1 MAEVTTYNDYV
12 DLANQEYN
20 LTLEGATDGN
30 LFTKISD
37 SGQRNQLARYY
48 YNKTGFEISA
58 SNKIIIAPKY
68 GYMIQRLSYI
78 NNDLIGGVKSGIQA
92 LNIDTSIEGK
102 IVLRNKGAVGQI
114 KLASVF
120 HSLAYALGIKIDTS
134 KVDIYPVLNEALH
147 DFEFLYFAP
156 LNIARTITSENIDF
170 INVVFITYNNRTY
183 FDKVLLQSLA
193 NSMFNA
199 GWFEQSWSHQVDVSN
214 IPLNTNINFTDYI
227 FDSFN
232 VSYIASEIVK
242 YVNNP
247 NYFKLDSDHEKYRN
261 LYASN
266 IVNFINSTLSPMA
279 TYGIGHNYPYEISV
293 ACYNTNVLT
302 IKITLASGEG
312 HLRFT
317 AKNNENTLIGYSSS
331 GSAGHMYITS
341 VLDSGSTY
349 GENTLYYNINKHS
362 FESTASPYYRNKTEE
377 LFIGGNDML
386 VTGSKPLYTLIIS
399 NVGNHYQ
406 HVGVEG
412 ITIIDGAKLPSG
424 TDSLESDY
432 PFWAQKLEQWTVTGI
447 ERLIEQEGEA
457 LRNLFLINDFLP
469 LNIITSG
476 DTYPEKKPGVPY
488 TPIEVTTYEVLL
500 PEIIPPQRPNK
511 VIKTLT
517 LIPDEDDTVEDPED
531 PKTYEPIIDPKHPEK
546 YPPTNKYYYDID
558 VEINYP
564 KDFIDPIGGTKDNPT
579 NPIEPPSKN
588 HGNISIPPKNPTDSV
603 TSSKLFTVYNPTADQ
618 IDALGGYLW
627 GENIAGTLASIFTNP
642 LNAII
647 SLHCIY
653 CEPDVIGTK
662 EIRLG
667 YLASGVSAKY
677 VVSQYKEVD
686 CGTIRIPE
694 YYGDCRDYS
703 PYTTINLFLPFIGF
717 RPIKVDDVMGSE
729 LSIKYFVD
737 VYTGTCLACVSVNKG
752 GVIQLTYNFDGNC
765 SVMLPLTSG
774 SWANMTVGLATALTS
789 MIVNPVAGALQIPN
803 AVHNGISM
811 SSQGQLGCN
820 AGAMGR
826 KKPYVVVTNTQA
838 YDAVGYNEL
847 YGYPANIL
855 TKLSQLEGYT
865 KVKEVHVENVN
876 NATVDEKNEIERLL
890 KSGVIIS

>member
-37 SGQRNQLARYY
+37 SGQRSQLARYY

-58 SNKIIIAPKY
+58 SNKIVIAPKF

-92 LNIDTSIEGK
+92 LNIDTSSEGK

-120 HSLAYALGIKIDTS
+120 HSLAYALGIKIDTN

-193 NSMFNA
+193 NAMFNA
-199 GWFEQSWSHQVDVSN
+199 GWFTV
-214 IPLNTNINFTDYI
+214 
-227 FDSFN
+227 
-232 VSYIASEIVK
+232 
-242 YVNNP
+242 
-247 NYFKLDSDHEKYRN
+247 
-261 LYASN
+261 
-266 IVNFINSTLSPMA
+266 
-279 TYGIGHNYPYEISV
+279 
-293 ACYNTNVLT
+293 
-302 IKITLASGEG
+302 
-312 HLRFT
+312 
-317 AKNNENTLIGYSSS
+317 
-331 GSAGHMYITS
+331 
-341 VLDSGSTY
+341 
-349 GENTLYYNINKHS
+349 
-362 FESTASPYYRNKTEE
+362 TEE
-377 LFIGGNDML
+377 
-386 VTGSKPLYTLIIS
+386 IIS
-399 NVGNHYQ
+399 NVSGL
-406 HVGVEG
+406 VGGRTYSYNSSQYAPITVNDIKKIVSLYMNNYITGTDEMKADYRSRIDTISNYLYNGLSADAKSGGHPFSIKVSHREGTLDVYLYVFRDTNFEVQTGTPPADGIKEVKNNLKYRECWVTNWYSWYSNSGVNSTGGKYVTDLSYMYTYVGFGVSSGDFKNMWYSNLYTSSRTITTEG

-432 PFWAQKLEQWTVTGI
+432 PLWAQKLEQWTVTAI
-447 ERLIEQEGEA
+447 ERLIEEEGEA

-476 DTYPEKKPGVPY
+476 DTYPEKEPGVPY
-488 TPIEVTTYEVLL
+488 TPIEVETYEVLL
-500 PEIIPPQRPNK
+500 PEIIPPQQPNK

-564 KDFIDPIGGTKDNPT
+564 KDFIDPIGENPT
-579 NPIEPPSKN
+579 NPTEPPNKN
-588 HGNISIPPKNPTDSV
+588 HGNISIPPKNPTDSI

-627 GENIAGTLASIFTNP
+627 GESIAGTLASIFTNP

>member
-1 MAEVTTYNDYV
+1 MAEVTTYKDYV

-20 LTLEGATDGN
+20 LTLTGATEDN
-30 LFTKISD
+30 LFSKIAE
-37 SGQRNQLARYY
+37 SGERNELARYY

-58 SNKIIIAPKY
+58 SNRIVIAPKN

-78 NNDLIGGVKSGIQA
+78 SNDLIGGVKSGIQV
-92 LNIDTSIEGK
+92 LDIDTSSAGE
-102 IVLRNKGAVGQI
+102 IVLRNKGSIGQVE
-114 KLASVF
+114 LLYVL
-120 HSLAYALGIKIDTS
+120 HSLAYALGIRVDMN
-134 KVDIYPVLNEALH
+134 KVDIYSVLNDALH

-156 LNIARTITSENIDF
+156 LNIARTITPDNIYYID
-170 INVVFITYNNRTY
+170 VVFIVYNNRTY
-183 FDKVLLQSLA
+183 FDKELLQSLA
-193 NSMFNA
+193 NSMYKY
-199 GWFEQSWSHQVDVSN
+199 GWFTQTYVTINDLSQIEFNKAYYYKDNIYANIDIDYLKHLIHEFLFGSSN
-214 IPLNTNINFTDYI
+214 IGSMLQPYLPQLYNAIVEKLIVAIEGLDASIKNGNHPYCFTID
-227 FDSFN
+227 
-232 VSYIASEIVK
+232 
-242 YVNNP
+242 
-247 NYFKLDSDHEKYRN
+247 EKYSISETSYMPTISMDFGVPQDDNSSYYAFPANQEYNDLYKGNIYLNKGGVYNHFEFVGN
-261 LYASN
+261 LLVNEDGSLRAVNASN
-266 IVNFINSTLSPMA
+266 INYLSDQTL
-279 TYGIGHNYPYEISV
+279 
-293 ACYNTNVLT
+293 CY
-302 IKITLASGEG
+302 
-312 HLRFT
+312 
-317 AKNNENTLIGYSSS
+317 
-331 GSAGHMYITS
+331 AGHK
-341 VLDSGSTY
+341 
-349 GENTLYYNINKHS
+349 TLYKYLADYPFLKTVYSNI
-362 FESTASPYYRNKTEE
+362 
-377 LFIGGNDML
+377 
-386 VTGSKPLYTLIIS
+386 GSHIEKR
-399 NVGNHYQ
+399 
-406 HVGVEG
+406 GVEG
-412 ITIIDGAKLPSG
+412 ITIVDPEALPTG
-424 TDSLESDY
+424 LDSFDSDY
-432 PFWAQKLEQWTVTGI
+432 PYWVKFLYKGTVTSLQHL
-447 ERLIEQEGEA
+447 EEKVRNV
-457 LRNLFLINDFLP
+457 LRIIDFLP
-469 LNIITSG
+469 LNIITNG
-476 DTYPEKKPGVPY
+476 LLYPDKDY
-488 TPIEVTTYEVLL
+488 TPIEVTTREVLL

-511 VIKTLT
+511 VINTLT
-517 LIPDEDDTVEDPED
+517 LIPDEDDTVEDPDD

-564 KDFIDPIGGTKDNPT
+564 KDFIDPIGENPT
-579 NPIEPPSKN
+579 NPTEPPSKN
-588 HGNISIPPKNPTDSV
+588 HGNISIPPKNPTDSI

-627 GENIAGTLASIFTNP
+627 GESIAGTLASIFTNP

-703 PYTTINLFLPFIGF
+703 PYTTISLFLPFIGF

>member
-1 MAEVTTYNDYV
+1 MAEIKTYNDYV

-20 LTLEGATDGN
+20 LTLEGATKDN
-30 LFTKISD
+30 LFTKISER
-37 SGQRNQLARYY
+37 GQRSKLARYF
-48 YNKTGFEISA
+48 YNKTGFEISDL
-58 SNKIIIAPKY
+58 NHIVIAPKY

-78 NNDLIGGVKSGIQA
+78 NNDLIGGVKSGIQS
-92 LNIDTSIEGK
+92 LNIDTSSEGK
-102 IVLRNKGAVGQI
+102 IVLRNKGAVGQV
-114 KLASVF
+114 KLAYVF

-134 KVDIYPVLNEALH
+134 KVDIFPVLNEALH

-193 NSMFNA
+193 NAMFNA
-199 GWFEQSWSHQVDVSN
+199 GWFNRNINIISDLSN
-214 IPLNTNINFTDYI
+214 IQLNTWYNYGTLTSHYSFDLLKTCISKAYSEVPTSLTDYCDMRTDVVRATI
-227 FDSFN
+227 QSIIRENVPNDFFDLNIPFFISVDPYTTSTQASVN
-232 VSYIASEIVK
+232 VA
-242 YVNNP
+242 
-247 NYFKLDSDHEKYRN
+247 FC
-261 LYASN
+261 YASDERVIFTRQQN
-266 IVNFINSTLSPMA
+266 DSLLDGYANTIDISSIYPNKVTQVNVTCHKKVDSE
-279 TYGIGHNYPYEISV
+279 G
-293 ACYNTNVLT
+293 
-302 IKITLASGEG
+302 KITYDIYKSTTSL
-312 HLRFT
+312 
-317 AKNNENTLIGYSSS
+317 NNRTVWAGAGVYANAVYIYSNIG
-331 GSAGHMYITS
+331 S
-341 VLDSGSTY
+341 VY
-349 GENTLYYNINKHS
+349 
-362 FESTASPYYRNKTEE
+362 EE
-377 LFIGGNDML
+377 
-386 VTGSKPLYTLIIS
+386 
-399 NVGNHYQ
+399 
-406 HVGVEG
+406 VGVEG
-412 ITIIDGAKLPSG
+412 ITIIDNAILPSG

-432 PFWAQKLEQWTVTGI
+432 PLWAQKLEQWTVTAI

-476 DTYPEKKPGVPY
+476 GTYPEKKPGVPY
-488 TPIEVTTYEVLL
+488 EPIEVETYEVLL
-500 PEIIPPQRPNK
+500 PDIIPPLPTN
-511 VIKTLT
+511 VVETLT
-517 LIPDEDDTVEDPED
+517 LIPDEDDVVEDPKD
-531 PKTYEPIIDPKHPEK
+531 PKTYEPIIDPKHPEN
-546 YPPTNKYYYDID
+546 YPPENYYYD

-564 KDFIDPIGGTKDNPT
+564 KDYNDPIGDNPT
-579 NPIEPPSKN
+579 NPTEPPSKN
-588 HGNISIPPKNPTDSV
+588 HGSISIPPKNPTDSV
-603 TSSKLFTVYNPTADQ
+603 TSSRLFTVYNPTADQ
-618 IDALGGYLW
+618 IDELGGYLW
-627 GENIAGTLASIFTNP
+627 GESIAGTLASIFTNP

-653 CEPDVIGTK
+653 CEPDVIGTR

-703 PYTTINLFLPFIGF
+703 PYTTINLYLPFIGF

-729 LSIKYFVD
+729 LSIKYYVD
-737 VYTGTCLACVSVNKG
+737 VYTGACLACVSVNKG

-765 SVMLPLTSG
+765 SVMLPLTAG

-811 SSQGQLGCN
+811 SSQGQMGSN
-820 AGAMGR
+820 VGAMGR

-838 YDAVGYNEL
+838 YDAIGYNEL

>member
-1 MAEVTTYNDYV
+1 MAEITTYNDYV
-12 DLANQEYN
+12 DMANQEYN
-20 LTLEGATDGN
+20 NVLTGATEDN
-30 LFTKISD
+30 LFTKIAE

-48 YNKTGFEISA
+48 YNKTGLNISDT
-58 SNKIIIAPKY
+58 NRIVIAPKN

-78 NNDLIGGVKSGIQA
+78 DNDLIGGVKSGIQA
-92 LNIDTSIEGK
+92 LDIDTSSTGEIA
-102 IVLRNKGAVGQI
+102 LRNKGAVGQV
-114 KLASVF
+114 KLVYVV

-134 KVDIYPVLNEALH
+134 KVDIFPVLNEALH

-156 LNIARTITSENIDF
+156 LNIARSVTSENIDF
-170 INVVFITYNNRTY
+170 IDVLFIAYNFRTY

-193 NSMFNA
+193 NAMFNA
-199 GWFEQSWSHQVDVSN
+199 GWFNRSINIISDLSKIQLNTWYNYGTLATKYSFDLLKTCISKAYSEVPTSLTDYCDMRTDVVRATIQSIIRANIPDDILDLNIPFYIMVEPYTTATQAGVTVGFCYTTNEQVKFTRQHSDSILQGYGNPTDISSIYPNKWTQVGVVCNKKIDNEGKVTYDTYRSTTTQNNDVVFAGVGVYVDSAYLYSN
-214 IPLNTNINFTDYI
+214 I
-227 FDSFN
+227 
-232 VSYIASEIVK
+232 
-242 YVNNP
+242 
-247 NYFKLDSDHEKYRN
+247 
-261 LYASN
+261 
-266 IVNFINSTLSPMA
+266 
-279 TYGIGHNYPYEISV
+279 G
-293 ACYNTNVLT
+293 
-302 IKITLASGEG
+302 
-312 HLRFT
+312 
-317 AKNNENTLIGYSSS
+317 
-331 GSAGHMYITS
+331 S
-341 VLDSGSTY
+341 VL
-349 GENTLYYNINKHS
+349 E
-362 FESTASPYYRNKTEE
+362 ES
-377 LFIGGNDML
+377 
-386 VTGSKPLYTLIIS
+386 
-399 NVGNHYQ
+399 
-406 HVGVEG
+406 GVEG
-412 ITIIDGAKLPSG
+412 ITIIDNAILPSG
-424 TDSLESDY
+424 TDSLDKDY
-432 PFWAQKLEQWTVTGI
+432 PDWVALLENWKSTGI
-447 ERLIEQEGEA
+447 DWVSEKLKNVFNI
-457 LRNLFLINDFLP
+457 ISFLP
-469 LNIITSG
+469 LNLITNG
-476 DTYPEKKPGVPY
+476 ITYPEKEPGVPY
-488 TPIEVTTYEVLL
+488 EPFEVETYEVLL
-500 PEIIPPQRPNK
+500 PDIIPPLPTN
-511 VIKTLT
+511 VVETLT
-517 LIPDEDDTVEDPED
+517 LIPDEDDVVVDPNDPE
-531 PKTYEPIIDPKHPEK
+531 TYKPIIDPKHPEK
-546 YPPTNKYYYDID
+546 YPPENPYYNTDID
-558 VEINYP
+558 YP
-564 KDFIDPIGGTKDNPT
+564 KDYNDPIGDNPN
-579 NPIEPPSKN
+579 NPTEPPSKN
-588 HGNISIPPKNPTDSV
+588 HGNISIPPKNPTDSI

-627 GENIAGTLASIFTNP
+627 GESIAGTLASIFTNP

-703 PYTTINLFLPFIGF
+703 PYTTISLFLPFIGF

-789 MIVNPVAGALQIPN
+789 MIVNPVAGALQLPN

>member
-1 MAEVTTYNDYV
+1 MGEVTTYNDYV
-12 DLANQEYN
+12 DLSNQEYN
-20 LTLEGATDGN
+20 NVLTGATEDN
-30 LFTKISD
+30 LFSKIAE

-48 YNKTGFEISA
+48 YNKTGLNISD
-58 SNKIIIAPKY
+58 SNRIVIAPKN

-78 NNDLIGGVKSGIQA
+78 ENDLIGGAKSGIQA
-92 LNIDTSIEGK
+92 LDIDTSSQGE
-102 IVLRNKGAVGQI
+102 IVLRNKGAVGQV
-114 KLASVF
+114 KLVYVV
-120 HSLAYALGIKIDTS
+120 HSLAYALGIKIDVS
-134 KVDIYPVLNEALH
+134 KVDIFPVLNEALH

-156 LNIARTITSENIDF
+156 LNIARSVTSENIDF
-170 INVVFITYNNRTY
+170 IDVLFIAYNFRTY

-193 NSMFNA
+193 NAMFNA
-199 GWFEQSWSHQVDVSN
+199 GWF
-214 IPLNTNINFTDYI
+214 
-227 FDSFN
+227 N
-232 VSYIASEIVK
+232 V
-242 YVNNP
+242 
-247 NYFKLDSDHEKYRN
+247 
-261 LYASN
+261 
-266 IVNFINSTLSPMA
+266 
-279 TYGIGHNYPYEISV
+279 
-293 ACYNTNVLT
+293 
-302 IKITLASGEG
+302 
-312 HLRFT
+312 
-317 AKNNENTLIGYSSS
+317 
-331 GSAGHMYITS
+331 
-341 VLDSGSTY
+341 
-349 GENTLYYNINKHS
+349 
-362 FESTASPYYRNKTEE
+362 TEE
-377 LFIGGNDML
+377 
-386 VTGSKPLYTLIIS
+386 IIS
-399 NVGNHYQ
+399 NVSGLVGGRTYSYDPSQYAPITVSDIRDKVSLYMNTYIIGTDEMKADYRSRIDTISNYLYKGLSNSAKSGGHPFSINVVQGESFLDVYLYVFRDTKFEVQTGTPPADGIKEVKNNVKAGECWVTEWYSWYNNSGVTGTNGNYVTDLSYMYAYIGFAVYPYNNQ
-406 HVGVEG
+406 RMVYSNFYTSTRTVTTEG
-412 ITIIDGAKLPSG
+412 ITIIDNAVLPTG
-424 TDSLESDY
+424 IDSLDTDY
-432 PFWAQKLEQWTVTGI
+432 PDWVALLENWTSTGI
-447 ERLIEQEGEA
+447 DWVSEKLKNVFKI
-457 LRNLFLINDFLP
+457 ISFLP
-469 LNIITSG
+469 LNLITNG
-476 DTYPEKKPGVPY
+476 VTYPEQNY
-488 TPIEVTTYEVLL
+488 TPLEVETNEVLL

-564 KDFIDPIGGTKDNPT
+564 KDFIDPVGGTNGDPT
-579 NPIEPPSKN
+579 EPPSKN
-588 HGNISIPPKNPTDSV
+588 HGNISIPPKNPTDSI

-627 GENIAGTLASIFTNP
+627 GESIAGTLASIFTNP

-703 PYTTINLFLPFIGF
+703 PYTSINLFLPFIGF

-865 KVKEVHVENVN
+865 RVKEVHVENVN

>member
-20 LTLEGATDGN
+20 LTLEGATKDN
-30 LFTKISD
+30 LFTKISER
-37 SGQRNQLARYY
+37 GQRSKLARYY
-48 YNKTGFEISA
+48 YNKTGFEI
-58 SNKIIIAPKY
+58 NDLNHIVIAPKY

-78 NNDLIGGVKSGIQA
+78 DNDLIGGVKAGIQS
-92 LNIDTSIEGK
+92 LNIDTSSEGK

-114 KLASVF
+114 KLAYVF

-170 INVVFITYNNRTY
+170 INVVFIIYNNRTY

-193 NSMFNA
+193 NAMFNA
-199 GWFEQSWSHQVDVSN
+199 GWF
-214 IPLNTNINFTDYI
+214 
-227 FDSFN
+227 N
-232 VSYIASEIVK
+232 V
-242 YVNNP
+242 
-247 NYFKLDSDHEKYRN
+247 
-261 LYASN
+261 
-266 IVNFINSTLSPMA
+266 
-279 TYGIGHNYPYEISV
+279 
-293 ACYNTNVLT
+293 
-302 IKITLASGEG
+302 
-312 HLRFT
+312 
-317 AKNNENTLIGYSSS
+317 
-331 GSAGHMYITS
+331 
-341 VLDSGSTY
+341 
-349 GENTLYYNINKHS
+349 
-362 FESTASPYYRNKTEE
+362 TEE
-377 LFIGGNDML
+377 
-386 VTGSKPLYTLIIS
+386 IIS
-399 NVGNHYQ
+399 NVSGL
-406 HVGVEG
+406 VGGRTYSYDSSQYAPITVNDIKKIVSLYMNNYLTGTDEMKADYRSRIDTISNYLYNGLSVTAKSGGHPFSIKVSHRQGSLDVYLYVFRDTNFEVQSGTPPTVGIKEVKNTLKNGECWVTNWYSWYSNSGVNSTGGRYVTDLGYMYTYVGFGVSSDDIKNMWYSNLYTSSRTITTEG

-432 PFWAQKLEQWTVTGI
+432 PLWAQKLEQWTVTAI
-447 ERLIEQEGEA
+447 ERLIEEEGEA

-469 LNIITSG
+469 LNIITG
-476 DTYPEKKPGVPY
+476 GVTYPEKEPGVPY
-488 TPIEVTTYEVLL
+488 NPIEVETNEVLL

-564 KDFIDPIGGTKDNPT
+564 KDFIDPIGGTNGNPT
-579 NPIEPPSKN
+579 NPIEPPNKN
-588 HGNISIPPKNPTDSV
+588 HGDISIPPKNPTDSV

-627 GENIAGTLASIFTNP
+627 GESIAGTLASIFTNP

-653 CEPDVIGTK
+653 CEPDVIGTR

-865 KVKEVHVENVN
+865 RVKEVHVENVN
-876 NATVDEKNEIERLL
+876 NATVDEKNEIERL
-890 KSGVIIS
+890 

>member
-1 MAEVTTYNDYV
+1 MANVTTYNDYV

-20 LTLEGATDGN
+20 LTLDGATDGN
-30 LFTKISD
+30 LFNKISD

-58 SNKIIIAPKY
+58 SNKIVIAPKY

-92 LNIDTSIEGK
+92 LNIDTSSAGK

-156 LNIARTITSENIDF
+156 LNIARTITSANIDF

-193 NSMFNA
+193 NAMFNA
-199 GWFEQSWSHQVDVSN
+199 GWFTKNIVSDISDYIAGKDYSYNDNTSLLSYETVREQVENLVSDFNISNTIPTPIKNSISNSITEITNYLYNDLATELKNSNFPFFITSSYYSSTGEFNVKITVAYNSDINKRKIHIVSN
-214 IPLNTNINFTDYI
+214 PAHLPTIASITTQNSYGINNYSNYSVYYNYNGEITRDGSSKGNNGGQYGGYLGYYY
-227 FDSFN
+227 DNS
-232 VSYIASEIVK
+232 SYIC
-242 YVNNP
+242 
-247 NYFKLDSDHEKYRN
+247 
-261 LYASN
+261 SN
-266 IVNFINSTLSPMA
+266 I
-279 TYGIGHNYPYEISV
+279 GI
-293 ACYNTNVLT
+293 LT
-302 IKITLASGEG
+302 QT
-312 HLRFT
+312 
-317 AKNNENTLIGYSSS
+317 
-331 GSAGHMYITS
+331 
-341 VLDSGSTY
+341 
-349 GENTLYYNINKHS
+349 
-362 FESTASPYYRNKTEE
+362 
-377 LFIGGNDML
+377 
-386 VTGSKPLYTLIIS
+386 
-399 NVGNHYQ
+399 
-406 HVGVEG
+406 VEG

-432 PFWAQKLEQWTVTGI
+432 PLWAQKLEKWTVTAI

-476 DTYPEKKPGVPY
+476 NTYPEKEPGVPY
-488 TPIEVTTYEVLL
+488 TPIEVTTWEVLL
-500 PEIIPPQRPNK
+500 PDIIPPLPTN
-511 VIKTLT
+511 VVETLT
-517 LIPDEDDTVEDPED
+517 LIPDEDDVVEDPKD
-531 PKTYEPIIDPKHPEK
+531 PKTYEPIIDPKHPEN
-546 YPPTNKYYYDID
+546 YPPNNYYYD

-564 KDFIDPIGGTKDNPT
+564 KDYNDPIGDNPS
-579 NPIEPPSKN
+579 NPTEPPSKN

-627 GENIAGTLASIFTNP
+627 GESIAGTLASIFTNP

-653 CEPDVIGTK
+653 CEPDVIGEK

-677 VVSQYKEVD
+677 VVSQYKEID

-717 RPIKVDDVMGSE
+717 RPIRVDDVMGSE

-826 KKPYVVVTNTQA
+826 KKPYVVITNTQA
-838 YDAVGYNEL
+838 YDAIGYNEL

>member
-1 MAEVTTYNDYV
+1 MAEITTYNDYV
-12 DLANQEYN
+12 DLANQQYN
-20 LTLEGATDGN
+20 LTLTGATEDN
-30 LFTKISD
+30 LFSKIAE
-37 SGQRNQLARYY
+37 SGERSQLARYY

-58 SNKIIIAPKY
+58 SNRIVIAPKN
-68 GYMIQRLSYI
+68 GYMLQRLSYI
-78 NNDLIGGVKSGIQA
+78 SNDLVGGVKSGIQV
-92 LNIDTSIEGK
+92 LDIDTSSAGE
-102 IVLRNKGAVGQI
+102 IVLRNKGSIGQVE
-114 KLASVF
+114 LLYVL
-120 HSLAYALGIKIDTS
+120 HSLAYALGIRVDMN
-134 KVDIYPVLNEALH
+134 KVDIYSVLNDALH

-156 LNIARTITSENIDF
+156 LNIARTITPDNIYYID
-170 INVVFITYNNRTY
+170 VVFIVYNNRTY
-183 FDKVLLQSLA
+183 FDKELLQSLA
-193 NSMFNA
+193 NSMYKY
-199 GWFEQSWSHQVDVSN
+199 GWFTQTYVTINDLSQIEFNKAYYYKDNIYASIDIDYLKHLIHEFLFGSSNVRSQFKPYLPQLYNAIVEKLIVAIEGLDVSIKN
-214 IPLNTNINFTDYI
+214 GKHPYSFTIVEMYDINDT
-227 FDSFN
+227 
-232 VSYIASEIVK
+232 SYMPTIEMNFGVPMDDNSSYYAFPANQQYNDLYSGGI
-242 YVNNP
+242 YNNKGGVY
-247 NYFKLDSDHEKYRN
+247 NYFEFVGSIVLTTEGDLRSVS
-261 LYASN
+261 ASN
-266 IVNFINSTLSPMA
+266 VNYISDQTECFAGYKSLYKYSADYPFLKTVYSN
-279 TYGIGHNYPYEISV
+279 IGSHIE
-293 ACYNTNVLT
+293 
-302 IKITLASGEG
+302 K
-312 HLRFT
+312 R
-317 AKNNENTLIGYSSS
+317 
-331 GSAGHMYITS
+331 
-341 VLDSGSTY
+341 
-349 GENTLYYNINKHS
+349 
-362 FESTASPYYRNKTEE
+362 
-377 LFIGGNDML
+377 
-386 VTGSKPLYTLIIS
+386 
-399 NVGNHYQ
+399 
-406 HVGVEG
+406 GVEG
-412 ITIIDGAKLPSG
+412 ITIVDPEALPTGLNSF
-424 TDSLESDY
+424 DSDY
-432 PFWAQKLEQWTVTGI
+432 PYWVKFLEKATVTS
-447 ERLIEQEGEA
+447 LQHLGEKVRNA
-457 LRNLFLINDFLP
+457 LRIIDFLP
-469 LNIITSG
+469 LNIITNG
-476 DTYPEKKPGVPY
+476 LLYPDTDY
-488 TPIEVTTYEVLL
+488 TPIEVTTREVLL

-511 VIKTLT
+511 VINTLT

-531 PKTYEPIIDPKHPEK
+531 PKTYEPIIDPKQPEK

-564 KDFIDPIGGTKDNPT
+564 KDFIDPIGGTNGNPT
-579 NPIEPPSKN
+579 NPIEPPNKN
-588 HGNISIPPKNPTDSV
+588 HGNISIPPKNPTDSI

-627 GENIAGTLASIFTNP
+627 GESIAGTLASIFTNP

-789 MIVNPVAGALQIPN
+789 MIVNPIAGALQLPN

-826 KKPYVVVTNTQA
+826 KKPYVVITNTQA

-865 KVKEVHVENVN
+865 KVKEVHVENVS

>member
-1 MAEVTTYNDYV
+1 MGEVTNYNDYV
-12 DLANQEYN
+12 DMANQEYN
-20 LTLEGATDGN
+20 NVLIGATEDN
-30 LFTKISD
+30 LFTKIAE

-48 YNKTGFEISA
+48 YNKTGLNISDT
-58 SNKIIIAPKY
+58 NRIVIAPKN

-78 NNDLIGGVKSGIQA
+78 DNDLIGGIKSGIQA
-92 LNIDTSIEGK
+92 LDIDTSSAGEIA
-102 IVLRNKGAVGQI
+102 LRNKGAVGQV
-114 KLASVF
+114 KLVYVV
-120 HSLAYALGIKIDTS
+120 HSLAYALGIKIDVS
-134 KVDIYPVLNEALH
+134 KVDIFPVLNEALH

-156 LNIARTITSENIDF
+156 LNIARSVTSENIDF
-170 INVVFITYNNRTY
+170 IDVLFIAYNFRTY

-193 NSMFNA
+193 NAMFNA
-199 GWFEQSWSHQVDVSN
+199 GWFNRSINIISDLSN
-214 IPLNTNINFTDYI
+214 IQLNTWYEYGTLPTRFNFDLFKTCISKAYSEVPTSLTDYCDMRTDVARATIYSLIRANIPNDFLDLNIPFYI
-227 FDSFN
+227 FTIPYITATQARVTVAFCYNTDGRVNFSAQRNDSLLEGYGWDTDISSIYPNKFSSITVDCN
-232 VSYIASEIVK
+232 KKVDSEGNITYDAYIASSAVGNK
-242 YVNNP
+242 TVWAGAGVYNNDVYV
-247 NYFKLDSDHEKYRN
+247 Y
-261 LYASN
+261 SN
-266 IVNFINSTLSPMA
+266 IGSV
-279 TYGIGHNYPYEISV
+279 YE
-293 ACYNTNVLT
+293 
-302 IKITLASGEG
+302 E
-312 HLRFT
+312 
-317 AKNNENTLIGYSSS
+317 
-331 GSAGHMYITS
+331 
-341 VLDSGSTY
+341 
-349 GENTLYYNINKHS
+349 
-362 FESTASPYYRNKTEE
+362 
-377 LFIGGNDML
+377 
-386 VTGSKPLYTLIIS
+386 
-399 NVGNHYQ
+399 
-406 HVGVEG
+406 VGVEG
-412 ITIIDGAKLPSG
+412 ITIIDDAILPSG
-424 TDSLESDY
+424 TDSLDTDY
-432 PFWAQKLEQWTVTGI
+432 PDWVALLEDWKSTGI
-447 ERLIEQEGEA
+447 DWVSEKLKNVFNI
-457 LRNLFLINDFLP
+457 ISFLP
-469 LNIITSG
+469 LNLITNG
-476 DTYPEKKPGVPY
+476 ITYPEQNY
-488 TPIEVTTYEVLL
+488 TPFEVETYEVLL
-500 PEIIPPQRPNK
+500 PDIIPPLPTN
-511 VIKTLT
+511 VVETLT
-517 LIPDEDDTVEDPED
+517 LIPDEDDVVVDPNDPE
-531 PKTYEPIIDPKHPEK
+531 TYKPIIDPKHPEK
-546 YPPTNKYYYDID
+546 YPPENPYYNTDID
-558 VEINYP
+558 YP
-564 KDFIDPIGGTKDNPT
+564 KDYNDPIGDNPN
-579 NPIEPPSKN
+579 NPTEPPSKN
-588 HGNISIPPKNPTDSV
+588 HGSISIPPKNPTDSV
-603 TSSKLFTVYNPTADQ
+603 TSSRLFTVYNPTADQ

-627 GENIAGTLASIFTNP
+627 GESIAGTLASIFTNP

-653 CEPDVIGTK
+653 CEPDVIGTR

-737 VYTGTCLACVSVNKG
+737 VYTGACLACVSVNKG

-765 SVMLPLTSG
+765 SVMLPLTAG

-811 SSQGQLGCN
+811 SSQGQMGSN
-820 AGAMGR
+820 VGAMGR

>member
-1 MAEVTTYNDYV
+1 MAEIKTYHDYV

-20 LTLEGATDGN
+20 LTLEGATKDN
-30 LFTKISD
+30 LFTKISER
-37 SGQRNQLARYY
+37 GQRSKLARYF
-48 YNKTGFEISA
+48 YNKTGFEISDL
-58 SNKIIIAPKY
+58 NHIVIAPKY

-78 NNDLIGGVKSGIQA
+78 NNDLIGGVKSGIQS
-92 LNIDTSIEGK
+92 LNIDTSSEGK
-102 IVLRNKGAVGQI
+102 IVLRNKGAVGQV
-114 KLASVF
+114 KLAYVF
-120 HSLAYALGIKIDTS
+120 HSLAYALGIKIDTN

-193 NSMFNA
+193 NAMFNA
-199 GWFEQSWSHQVDVSN
+199 GWFNRSINIISDLSS
-214 IPLNTNINFTDYI
+214 IPLNTWYNYGTLSTKYSFDLLKTCISKAYSEVPTSLTDYCDMRTDVVRATIQSIIRENVPNDFFNLNIPFYIWVNPYTTSTQASVTVGFCYANNERVNFTTRRN
-227 FDSFN
+227 DSLLEGYANTIDISSIYPNKWSQVSVVCNKKVDSEGKITYDTYRSGTATNCQN
-232 VSYIASEIVK
+232 VWAGVGVYNNNV
-242 YVNNP
+242 YV
-247 NYFKLDSDHEKYRN
+247 Y
-261 LYASN
+261 SN
-266 IVNFINSTLSPMA
+266 IGSV
-279 TYGIGHNYPYEISV
+279 YE
-293 ACYNTNVLT
+293 
-302 IKITLASGEG
+302 E
-312 HLRFT
+312 
-317 AKNNENTLIGYSSS
+317 
-331 GSAGHMYITS
+331 
-341 VLDSGSTY
+341 
-349 GENTLYYNINKHS
+349 
-362 FESTASPYYRNKTEE
+362 
-377 LFIGGNDML
+377 
-386 VTGSKPLYTLIIS
+386 
-399 NVGNHYQ
+399 
-406 HVGVEG
+406 VGVEG
-412 ITIIDGAKLPSG
+412 ITIIDNAILPSG

-432 PFWAQKLEQWTVTGI
+432 PLWAQKLEQWTVTAI

-476 DTYPEKKPGVPY
+476 GTYPEKKPGVPY
-488 TPIEVTTYEVLL
+488 EPIEVETYEVLL
-500 PEIIPPQRPNK
+500 PDIIPPLPTN
-511 VIKTLT
+511 VVETLT
-517 LIPDEDDTVEDPED
+517 LIPDEDDIVEDPKD
-531 PKTYEPIIDPKHPEK
+531 PKTYEPIIDPKHPEN
-546 YPPTNKYYYDID
+546 YPPNNYYYD

-564 KDFIDPIGGTKDNPT
+564 KDYNDPIGDNPN
-579 NPIEPPSKN
+579 NPTEPPSKN
-588 HGNISIPPKNPTDSV
+588 HGSISIPPKNPTDSV
-603 TSSKLFTVYNPTADQ
+603 TSSRLFTVYNPTADQ

-627 GENIAGTLASIFTNP
+627 GESIAGTLASIFTNP

-653 CEPDVIGTK
+653 CEPDVIGTR

-703 PYTTINLFLPFIGF
+703 PYTTINLYLPFIGF

-729 LSIKYFVD
+729 LSIKYYVD
-737 VYTGTCLACVSVNKG
+737 VYTGACLACVSVNKG
-752 GVIQLTYNFDGNC
+752 GIIQLTYNFDGNC
-765 SVMLPLTSG
+765 SVMLPLTAG

-811 SSQGQLGCN
+811 SSQGQMGSN
-820 AGAMGR
+820 VGAMGR

>member
-1 MAEVTTYNDYV
+1 MAEIKTYHDYV

-20 LTLEGATDGN
+20 LTLEGATKDN
-30 LFTKISD
+30 LFSKISER
-37 SGQRNQLARYY
+37 GQRSKLARYF
-48 YNKTGFEISA
+48 YNKTGFEISDL
-58 SNKIIIAPKY
+58 NHIVIAPKY

-78 NNDLIGGVKSGIQA
+78 NNDLIGGVKAGIQS
-92 LNIDTSIEGK
+92 LNIDTSSEGK

-114 KLASVF
+114 KLAYVF

-193 NSMFNA
+193 NAMFNA
-199 GWFEQSWSHQVDVSN
+199 GWFNVTTEIISDVSG
-214 IPLNTNINFTDYI
+214 LVVGNTYSYNSSQYKPITVSDISKIVSLYMNTYLTGTDEMMTDYRSRI
-227 FDSFN
+227 NDISVKLFN
-232 VSYIASEIVK
+232 GLSNSAKSGGHPFSIKVLHGNGFIYFTLYVFSATNFKVRSMTNPVEGVKEVENSVVNGECWVTEYNSWYNNKGETRWGTNYPTDYSKIITNVGFGIAPYSNH
-242 YVNNP
+242 NN
-247 NYFKLDSDHEKYRN
+247 NNNMWYSN
-261 LYASN
+261 LYT
-266 IVNFINSTLSPMA
+266 STR
-279 TYGIGHNYPYEISV
+279 T
-293 ACYNTNVLT
+293 
-302 IKITLASGEG
+302 
-312 HLRFT
+312 
-317 AKNNENTLIGYSSS
+317 
-331 GSAGHMYITS
+331 
-341 VLDSGSTY
+341 
-349 GENTLYYNINKHS
+349 
-362 FESTASPYYRNKTEE
+362 
-377 LFIGGNDML
+377 
-386 VTGSKPLYTLIIS
+386 VTT
-399 NVGNHYQ
+399 
-406 HVGVEG
+406 EG
-412 ITIIDGAKLPSG
+412 ITVIDGAKLPSG

-432 PFWAQKLEQWTVTGI
+432 PLWAQKLEQWTVTAI
-447 ERLIEQEGEA
+447 ERLIQEEGEA

-469 LNIITSG
+469 LNIITG
-476 DTYPEKKPGVPY
+476 GVTYPEKKPGVPY
-488 TPIEVTTYEVLL
+488 DPIEVETYEVLL
-500 PEIIPPQRPNK
+500 PEIIPPLPKN
-511 VIKTLT
+511 VVETLT
-517 LIPDEDDTVEDPED
+517 LIPDEDDTVVDPKD
-531 PKTYEPIIDPKHPEK
+531 PKTYEPIIDPKHPEN

-588 HGNISIPPKNPTDSV
+588 NGNISIPPKNPTDSV
-603 TSSKLFTVYNPTADQ
+603 TSSRLFTVYNPTADQ

-627 GENIAGTLASIFTNP
+627 GESIAGTLASIFTNP

-653 CEPDVIGTK
+653 CEPDVIGTR

-677 VVSQYKEVD
+677 VVSQYKEID

-703 PYTTINLFLPFIGF
+703 PYTTINLYLPFIGF

-729 LSIKYFVD
+729 LSIKYYVD

-752 GVIQLTYNFDGNC
+752 GVIQLTYTFDGNC

-826 KKPYVVVTNTQA
+826 KKPYVVITNTQA

>member
-1 MAEVTTYNDYV
+1 MAEIKTYHDYV

-20 LTLEGATDGN
+20 LTLQGATADN
-30 LFTKISD
+30 LFTKISE
-37 SGQRNQLARYY
+37 SGQRRQLARYY
-48 YNKTGFEISA
+48 YNKTGFEISD
-58 SNKIIIAPKY
+58 SNRILIAPKN
-68 GYMIQRLSYI
+68 GYMINRLAYI
-78 NNDLIGGVKSGIQA
+78 NNDLIGGVKAGIQA
-92 LNIDTSIEGK
+92 LNIDTSNQGE
-102 IVLRNKGAVGQI
+102 IVLRNKGSVGSI
-114 KLASVF
+114 PLLNVF

-156 LNIARTITSENIDF
+156 LNIARTITSENINY
-170 INVVFITYNNRTY
+170 ISVLYIMYNNRTY
-183 FDKVLLQSLA
+183 FDEVLLQSLA
-193 NSMFNA
+193 NAMYNR
-199 GWFEQSWSHQVDVSN
+199 GWFTTSFNNITDVSQIELNKSYYYLDNVYDKINKDYLIVLATDFILDHTKYVLSPNYESRVSRSELVVKATESINTILSN
-214 IPLNTNINFTDYI
+214 IDTYGIEHNQPYCFTLSQINDADIQIKILQSSSKNSNARYI
-227 FDSFN
+227 FDNKINNNLLKGYIYYSYDVNNTIGQATIQLNHETYKFSY
-232 VSYIASEIVK
+232 VSYDYKLRDYSDGSSIMYAGSSD
-242 YVNNP
+242 YVEYGYNIRV
-247 NYFKLDSDHEKYRN
+247 Y
-261 LYASN
+261 SN
-266 IVNFINSTLSPMA
+266 I
-279 TYGIGHNYPYEISV
+279 
-293 ACYNTNVLT
+293 
-302 IKITLASGEG
+302 
-312 HLRFT
+312 
-317 AKNNENTLIGYSSS
+317 
-331 GSAGHMYITS
+331 
-341 VLDSGSTY
+341 
-349 GENTLYYNINKHS
+349 
-362 FESTASPYYRNKTEE
+362 
-377 LFIGGNDML
+377 
-386 VTGSKPLYTLIIS
+386 
-399 NVGNHYQ
+399 GNHLERQ
-406 HVGVEG
+406 TIDG
-412 ITIIDGAKLPSG
+412 ITFIEGATLPTG
-424 TDSLESDY
+424 IDSLKSDY
-432 PFWAQKLEQWTVTGI
+432 PQWYEFVENATVTSL
-447 ERLIEQEGEA
+447 EHLEGKIRNA
-457 LRNLFLINDFLP
+457 LRIVSFLP

-476 DTYPEKKPGVPY
+476 ITYPDY
-488 TPIEVTTYEVLL
+488 TPLEVETYEVLL
-500 PEIIPPQRPNK
+500 PELIPPLPTN
-511 VIKTLT
+511 IIETLT
-517 LIPDEDDTVEDPED
+517 LIPDEDDVVEDPSD
-531 PKTYEPIIDPKHPEK
+531 PKTYEPIIDPEHPEN

-588 HGNISIPPKNPTDSV
+588 NGNISIPPKNPTDSV
-603 TSSKLFTVYNPTADQ
+603 TSGRLFTVYNPTADQ

-627 GENIAGTLASIFTNP
+627 GESIAGTLASIFTNP

-653 CEPDVIGTK
+653 CEPDVIGTR

-703 PYTTINLFLPFIGF
+703 PYTSINLFLPFIGF

-737 VYTGTCLACVSVNKG
+737 VYTGACLACVSVNKG

-811 SSQGQLGCN
+811 SSQGQMGSN
-820 AGAMGR
+820 VGAMGR
-826 KKPYVVVTNTQA
+826 KKPYVVITNTQA

-855 TKLSQLEGYT
+855 TKLSQLQGYT

>member
-12 DLANQEYN
+12 DLANQPYN
-20 LTLEGATDGN
+20 LELPGATKDN
-30 LFTKISD
+30 LFTKISER
-37 SGQRNQLARYY
+37 GQRSKLARYF
-48 YNKTGFEISA
+48 YNKTGFEISDL
-58 SNKIIIAPKY
+58 NHIVIAPKY

-78 NNDLIGGVKSGIQA
+78 NNDLIGGVKAGIQS
-92 LNIDTSIEGK
+92 LNIDTSSEGK

-114 KLASVF
+114 KLAYVF

-193 NSMFNA
+193 NAMFNA
-199 GWFEQSWSHQVDVSN
+199 GWFTKNIVSDLSDYIEGKDYSYNDNTNLLTYETVRTAVENIVSAFNTSSIIPTPIKNSIRNSITEVTNYLYNNLATELKNSNFPFFIESYYFSNTREFAVKFTVAYNSDINKRKIHIVQNPSTN
-214 IPLNTNINFTDYI
+214 IPSVARITLDN
-227 FDSFN
+227 
-232 VSYIASEIVK
+232 SYINNFCRYDVYYDSEGVITRDDSSK
-242 YVNNP
+242 GNNG
-247 NYFKLDSDHEKYRN
+247 
-261 LYASN
+261 LY
-266 IVNFINSTLSPMA
+266 
-279 TYGIGHNYPYEISV
+279 
-293 ACYNTNVLT
+293 
-302 IKITLASGEG
+302 SGY
-312 HLRFT
+312 L
-317 AKNNENTLIGYSSS
+317 GY
-331 GSAGHMYITS
+331 
-341 VLDSGSTY
+341 
-349 GENTLYYNINKHS
+349 YYDEDTV
-362 FESTASPYYRNKTEE
+362 FY
-377 LFIGGNDML
+377 
-386 VTGSKPLYTLIIS
+386 S
-399 NVGNHYQ
+399 NVGILTQ
-406 HVGVEG
+406 TVEG
-412 ITIIDGAKLPSG
+412 ITIIDGAILPSG

-432 PFWAQKLEQWTVTGI
+432 PTWAEKIEKWTVTGI

-476 DTYPEKKPGVPY
+476 ITYPEKEPGVPY
-488 TPIEVTTYEVLL
+488 TPIEVTTREVLL

-564 KDFIDPIGGTKDNPT
+564 KDFIDPIGENPT
-579 NPIEPPSKN
+579 NPTEPPDKN
-588 HGNISIPPKNPTDSV
+588 EGNISIPPKNPTDSV

-627 GENIAGTLASIFTNP
+627 GESIAGTLASIFTNP

-703 PYTTINLFLPFIGF
+703 PYTTISLFLPFIGF

-765 SVMLPLTSG
+765 SVMLPLTAG

-789 MIVNPVAGALQIPN
+789 MIVNPVAGALQLPN

>member
-1 MAEVTTYNDYV
+1 MAEVTTYKDYV
-12 DLANQEYN
+12 DLANQPYN
-20 LTLEGATDGN
+20 LELPGATKDN
-30 LFTKISD
+30 LFTKISER
-37 SGQRNQLARYY
+37 GQRSKLARYF
-48 YNKTGFEISA
+48 YNKTGFEI
-58 SNKIIIAPKY
+58 NDLNHIVIAPKY

-78 NNDLIGGVKSGIQA
+78 NNDLIGGVKAGIQS
-92 LNIDTSIEGK
+92 LNIDTSSEGK

-114 KLASVF
+114 KLAYVF

-193 NSMFNA
+193 NAMFNA
-199 GWFEQSWSHQVDVSN
+199 GWFNVTKEIVSNVSGLVGGRTYSYDSSQYSPITVNDIREIVSLFMFNYLTGTDEVITDYRSKIDEISSSLYNGLSASVKNGGHPFSIHIQQEQSWLDIGLYMFYDTNFEVQTGTSTIEGIKEVKNKLVYGESMVIHWNSYYNNSGITSSGVQYATDLNFMYTYVGFGVSS
-214 IPLNTNINFTDYI
+214 TNLKNMWY
-227 FDSFN
+227 S
-232 VSYIASEIVK
+232 
-242 YVNNP
+242 
-247 NYFKLDSDHEKYRN
+247 N
-261 LYASN
+261 LYT
-266 IVNFINSTLSPMA
+266 STR
-279 TYGIGHNYPYEISV
+279 
-293 ACYNTNVLT
+293 T
-302 IKITLASGEG
+302 IT
-312 HLRFT
+312 T
-317 AKNNENTLIGYSSS
+317 
-331 GSAGHMYITS
+331 
-341 VLDSGSTY
+341 
-349 GENTLYYNINKHS
+349 
-362 FESTASPYYRNKTEE
+362 
-377 LFIGGNDML
+377 
-386 VTGSKPLYTLIIS
+386 
-399 NVGNHYQ
+399 
-406 HVGVEG
+406 EG
-412 ITIIDGAKLPSG
+412 ITIIDGAILPSG
-424 TDSLESDY
+424 IDSLESDY
-432 PFWAQKLEQWTVTGI
+432 PTWAEKIEKWTVTAI

-476 DTYPEKKPGVPY
+476 NTYPEKEPGVPY
-488 TPIEVTTYEVLL
+488 TPIEVETYEVLL

-517 LIPDEDDTVEDPED
+517 LIPDEDDTVEDPKD

-564 KDFIDPIGGTKDNPT
+564 KDFIDPIGDTSDNPT
-579 NPIEPPSKN
+579 NPTEPPSKN
-588 HGNISIPPKNPTDSV
+588 EGNISIPPKNPTDSV

-627 GENIAGTLASIFTNP
+627 GESIAGTLASIFTNP

-703 PYTTINLFLPFIGF
+703 PYTTISLFLPFIGF

-765 SVMLPLTSG
+765 SVMLPLTAG

-789 MIVNPVAGALQIPN
+789 MIVNPVAGALQLPN

>member
-1 MAEVTTYNDYV
+1 MAEVTTYKDYV

-20 LTLEGATDGN
+20 LTLQGATEDN
-30 LFTKISD
+30 LFTKISE
-37 SGQRNQLARYY
+37 SGQRSQLARYY
-48 YNKTGFEISA
+48 YNKTGLNISD
-58 SNKIIIAPKY
+58 SNRIVIAPKN

-78 NNDLIGGVKSGIQA
+78 DNDLIGGVKSGIQA
-92 LNIDTSIEGK
+92 LNIDTSNAGEV
-102 IVLRNKGAVGQI
+102 VLRNKGSVGQI
-114 KLASVF
+114 KLVYVF
-120 HSLAYALGIKIDTS
+120 HSLAYALGIKIDVS
-134 KVDIYPVLNEALH
+134 KVDIFPVLNEALQN
-147 DFEFLYFAP
+147 FEFLYFAP
-156 LNIARTITSENIDF
+156 LNIARTITSANIDF
-170 INVVFITYNNRTY
+170 IDVLFIAYNNRTY
-183 FDKVLLQSLA
+183 FDKVLLQSLTNA
-193 NSMFNA
+193 MYNA
-199 GWFEQSWSHQVDVSN
+199 GWFTTSFNNITDVSQ
-214 IPLNTNINFTDYI
+214 IKLNQSYYYLDNVYDKINKDYLIMLATDFI
-227 FDSFN
+227 LDRT
-232 VSYIASEIVK
+232 K
-242 YVNNP
+242 YVLSP
-247 NYFKLDSDHEKYRN
+247 NYESRVNRSELVAKATESINTIL
-261 LYASN
+261 SN
-266 IVNFINSTLSPMA
+266 ID
-279 TYGIGHNYPYEISV
+279 TYGIEHNQPYCFSISQIND
-293 ACYNTNVLT
+293 ADIQINILQ
-302 IKITLASGEG
+302 
-312 HLRFT
+312 
-317 AKNNENTLIGYSSS
+317 SSS
-331 GSAGHMYITS
+331 KNSNARYIFNNKINNNLLEGQIYYSYDVNNTIGQVTIQLNHYTYEYSNVTYDYKLRDYSDGSSLMYAGSSDY
-341 VLDSGSTY
+341 VR
-349 GENTLYYNINKHS
+349 NVYNKRV
-362 FESTASPYYRNKTEE
+362 Y
-377 LFIGGNDML
+377 
-386 VTGSKPLYTLIIS
+386 S
-399 NVGNHYQ
+399 NVGNHLERQ
-406 HVGVEG
+406 TIDG
-412 ITIIDGAKLPSG
+412 ITFIEGAILPSG
-424 TDSLESDY
+424 IDSLETDY
-432 PFWAQKLEQWTVTGI
+432 PLWAQKLEQWTVTAI
-447 ERLIEQEGEA
+447 EHLIEQETEA
-457 LRNLFLINDFLP
+457 LKNLFKIVDFLP
-469 LNIITSG
+469 LNIITG
-476 DTYPEKKPGVPY
+476 GVTYPEKKPGVPY
-488 TPIEVTTYEVLL
+488 EPIEVETYEVLL

-511 VIKTLT
+511 VINTLT

-564 KDFIDPIGGTKDNPT
+564 KDFIDPIGGSNDNPT
-579 NPIEPPSKN
+579 EPPSKN
-588 HGNISIPPKNPTDSV
+588 NGNISIPPKNPTDSV

-627 GENIAGTLASIFTNP
+627 GESIAGTLASIFTNP

-789 MIVNPVAGALQIPN
+789 MIVNPVAGALQLPN

>member
-1 MAEVTTYNDYV
+1 MAEVTNYNDYV
-12 DLANQEYN
+12 DMANQEYN
-20 LTLEGATDGN
+20 NVLTGATQDN
-30 LFTKISD
+30 LFTKIAE
-37 SGQRNQLARYY
+37 SGQRKNLARYY
-48 YNKTGFEISA
+48 YNKTGLNISDT
-58 SNKIIIAPKY
+58 NRIVIAPKN

-78 NNDLIGGVKSGIQA
+78 DNDLIGGVKSGIQA
-92 LNIDTSIEGK
+92 LDIDTSSEGE
-102 IVLRNKGAVGQI
+102 IALRNKGAVGQV
-114 KLASVF
+114 KLVYVV

-134 KVDIYPVLNEALH
+134 KVDIFPVLNEALH

-156 LNIARTITSENIDF
+156 LNIARSVTSENIDF
-170 INVVFITYNNRTY
+170 IDVLFIAYAFRTY

-193 NSMFNA
+193 NAMFNA
-199 GWFEQSWSHQVDVSN
+199 GWFNRSINIISDLSN
-214 IPLNTNINFTDYI
+214 IQLNTWYNYGTLATKYSFDLLKTCISKAYSEVPTSLTDYCDMRTDVVRATI
-227 FDSFN
+227 QSIIRANVPNDFFDMNIPFFIMVQPYVTTTQAQISISFCYTTDEQVNLTTRRTDSLLEGYGNPTDISSIYPNKWCQVGIDCNKN
-232 VSYIASEIVK
+232 VDSEGKITYDIHISTTALTNSKVWAGVGVYYGSA
-242 YVNNP
+242 YV
-247 NYFKLDSDHEKYRN
+247 Y
-261 LYASN
+261 SN
-266 IVNFINSTLSPMA
+266 IGSV
-279 TYGIGHNYPYEISV
+279 YE
-293 ACYNTNVLT
+293 
-302 IKITLASGEG
+302 E
-312 HLRFT
+312 
-317 AKNNENTLIGYSSS
+317 
-331 GSAGHMYITS
+331 
-341 VLDSGSTY
+341 
-349 GENTLYYNINKHS
+349 
-362 FESTASPYYRNKTEE
+362 
-377 LFIGGNDML
+377 
-386 VTGSKPLYTLIIS
+386 
-399 NVGNHYQ
+399 
-406 HVGVEG
+406 VGVEG
-412 ITIIDGAKLPSG
+412 ITIIDNAILPSG
-424 TDSLESDY
+424 TDSLDKDY
-432 PFWAQKLEQWTVTGI
+432 PDWVALLEDWKSTGI
-447 ERLIEQEGEA
+447 DWVSEKLKNVFNI
-457 LRNLFLINDFLP
+457 ISFLP
-469 LNIITSG
+469 LNLITNG
-476 DTYPEKKPGVPY
+476 VTYPEKEPGVPY
-488 TPIEVTTYEVLL
+488 EPFEVETYEVLL
-500 PEIIPPQRPNK
+500 PDIIPPLPTN
-511 VIKTLT
+511 VVETLT
-517 LIPDEDDTVEDPED
+517 LIPDEDDVVVDPNDPE
-531 PKTYEPIIDPKHPEK
+531 TYKPIIDPKHPEK
-546 YPPTNKYYYDID
+546 YPPENPYYNTDID
-558 VEINYP
+558 YP
-564 KDFIDPIGGTKDNPT
+564 KDYNDPIGDNPN
-579 NPIEPPSKN
+579 NPTEPPSKN
-588 HGNISIPPKNPTDSV
+588 HGSISIPPKNPTDSV
-603 TSSKLFTVYNPTADQ
+603 TSSRLFTVYNPTADQ

-627 GENIAGTLASIFTNP
+627 GESIAGTLASIFTNP

-838 YDAVGYNEL
+838 YDAIGYNEL

-876 NATVDEKNEIERLL
+876 NATVEEKNEIERLL

>member
-20 LTLEGATDGN
+20 NVLTGATEDN
-30 LFTKISD
+30 FFSKIAE
-37 SGQRNQLARYY
+37 SGKRKQLARYY
-48 YNKTGFEISA
+48 YNKTGLNISDT
-58 SNKIIIAPKY
+58 NRIVIAPKN

-78 NNDLIGGVKSGIQA
+78 ENDLIGGAKSGIQA
-92 LNIDTSIEGK
+92 LDIDTSSTGE
-102 IVLRNKGAVGQI
+102 IVLRNKGAVGQV
-114 KLASVF
+114 KLVYVV
-120 HSLAYALGIKIDTS
+120 HSLAYALGIKIDVS
-134 KVDIYPVLNEALH
+134 KVDIFPVLNEALH

-156 LNIARTITSENIDF
+156 LNIARSVTSENIDF
-170 INVVFITYNNRTY
+170 IDVLFIAYNFRTY

-193 NSMFNA
+193 NAMFNA
-199 GWFEQSWSHQVDVSN
+199 GWFTRSINIISDLSKIQLNTWYDYGTLKTHYSFDLLKTCISKAYNEVPTSLTDYCDMRTDVVRATIQSIIRENVPNDIFDLNTPFYIQVAPYTTATQASVTVGFLYTTDERVNFTIQRSDSLLQGYGNSTNISSIYPNKWTQVKVVCNKNVDSEGKITYDTYKSGTAQNNDIVFAGVGLFSTSYVYSN
-214 IPLNTNINFTDYI
+214 I
-227 FDSFN
+227 
-232 VSYIASEIVK
+232 
-242 YVNNP
+242 
-247 NYFKLDSDHEKYRN
+247 
-261 LYASN
+261 
-266 IVNFINSTLSPMA
+266 
-279 TYGIGHNYPYEISV
+279 GSV
-293 ACYNTNVLT
+293 FE
-302 IKITLASGEG
+302 EG
-312 HLRFT
+312 
-317 AKNNENTLIGYSSS
+317 
-331 GSAGHMYITS
+331 
-341 VLDSGSTY
+341 
-349 GENTLYYNINKHS
+349 
-362 FESTASPYYRNKTEE
+362 
-377 LFIGGNDML
+377 
-386 VTGSKPLYTLIIS
+386 
-399 NVGNHYQ
+399 
-406 HVGVEG
+406 GVEG
-412 ITIIDGAKLPSG
+412 ITIIDNAVLPSG
-424 TDSLESDY
+424 INSLDTDY
-432 PFWAQKLEQWTVTGI
+432 PDWVALLENWKSTGI
-447 ERLIEQEGEA
+447 DWVSEKLKNVFNI
-457 LRNLFLINDFLP
+457 ISFLP
-469 LNIITSG
+469 LNLITNG
-476 DTYPEKKPGVPY
+476 VIYPEQNY
-488 TPIEVTTYEVLL
+488 TPLEVETNEVLL

-511 VIKTLT
+511 VINTLT
-517 LIPDEDDTVEDPED
+517 LIPDEDDTVEDPTD

-564 KDFIDPIGGTKDNPT
+564 KDFIDPIGENPT

-588 HGNISIPPKNPTDSV
+588 HGNISIPPKNPTDSI

-703 PYTTINLFLPFIGF
+703 PYTTISLFLPFIGF

-789 MIVNPVAGALQIPN
+789 MIVNPVAGALQLPN

>member
-20 LTLEGATDGN
+20 LELPGATKDN
-30 LFTKISD
+30 LFTKISER
-37 SGQRNQLARYY
+37 GQRSKLARYF
-48 YNKTGFEISA
+48 YNKTGFEISDL
-58 SNKIIIAPKY
+58 NHIVIAPKY

-78 NNDLIGGVKSGIQA
+78 NNDLIGGVKAGIQS
-92 LNIDTSIEGK
+92 LNIDTSSEGK

-114 KLASVF
+114 KLAYVF

-193 NSMFNA
+193 NAMYNA
-199 GWFEQSWSHQVDVSN
+199 GWFSPAYEV
-214 IPLNTNINFTDYI
+214 
-227 FDSFN
+227 
-232 VSYIASEIVK
+232 
-242 YVNNP
+242 YVNEYQVGDTTVYYKADIDFNFIY
-247 NYFKLDSDHEKYRN
+247 NIAEKLDVFMNQHSDMYPSKTFVRT
-261 LYASN
+261 SN
-266 IVNFINSTLSPMA
+266 YVGFLLSKVKELGFSNNS
-279 TYGIGHNYPYEISV
+279 YNYVYV
-293 ACYNTNVLT
+293 DL
-302 IKITLASGEG
+302 
-312 HLRFT
+312 
-317 AKNNENTLIGYSSS
+317 YSSS
-331 GSAGHMYITS
+331 AGVINLQLYCWNIDYTNITIAKKTNRYNNIYYMFNNATPIS
-341 VLDSGSTY
+341 LPSNCIIFAASYEERKEQLNGISYSSNPNVEQLAGYKINNESYAGI
-349 GENTLYYNINKHS
+349 NT
-362 FESTASPYYRNKTEE
+362 STAITNRK
-377 LFIGGNDML
+377 IQGID
-386 VTGSKPLYTLIIS
+386 
-399 NVGNHYQ
+399 
-406 HVGVEG
+406 G
-412 ITIIDGAKLPSG
+412 ITYIDGAKLPSG

-432 PFWAQKLEQWTVTGI
+432 PLWVQKLEKWTVTGI

-476 DTYPEKKPGVPY
+476 VTYPEKEPGVPY
-488 TPIEVTTYEVLL
+488 TPIEVETYEVLL

-588 HGNISIPPKNPTDSV
+588 NGNISIPPKNPTDSI

-627 GENIAGTLASIFTNP
+627 GESIAGTLASIFTNP

-703 PYTTINLFLPFIGF
+703 PYTTISLFLPFIGF

-789 MIVNPVAGALQIPN
+789 MIVNPVAGALQLPN

>member
-1 MAEVTTYNDYV
+1 MAEVTTYNDYM

-20 LTLEGATDGN
+20 LTLQGATKDN
-30 LFTKISD
+30 LFTKISE
-37 SGQRNQLARYY
+37 SGQRSQLARYY
-48 YNKTGFEISA
+48 YNKTGLDISD
-58 SNKIIIAPKY
+58 SNRIVIAPKN

-78 NNDLIGGVKSGIQA
+78 NNDLIGGVKAGIQA
-92 LNIDTSIEGK
+92 LNIDTSNEGQ
-102 IVLRNKGAVGQI
+102 IVLRNKGSVGQI
-114 KLASVF
+114 KLVYVF

-156 LNIARTITSENIDF
+156 LNIARTITSSNIDF
-170 INVVFITYNNRTY
+170 IDVVFITYNNRTY
-183 FDKVLLQSLA
+183 FDEVLLQSLA
-193 NSMFNA
+193 NAMYNA
-199 GWFEQSWSHQVDVSN
+199 GWFTTSFNNITDVSQIELNKSYYYLDNVYDKLSKDYLNMLATDFILDHTKYVLSSDTESRVNRSDAVVEATNAINTIISN
-214 IPLNTNINFTDYI
+214 IDNYGIETNQPYYFSISQINTTDIEILILQSSSKNSNARYIFNEKINNNLLEGKIYYSYDVNNTIGQARIQLNT
-227 FDSFN
+227 
-232 VSYIASEIVK
+232 
-242 YVNNP
+242 
-247 NYFKLDSDHEKYRN
+247 
-261 LYASN
+261 
-266 IVNFINSTLSPMA
+266 
-279 TYGIGHNYPYEISV
+279 
-293 ACYNTNVLT
+293 
-302 IKITLASGEG
+302 
-312 HLRFT
+312 
-317 AKNNENTLIGYSSS
+317 
-331 GSAGHMYITS
+331 
-341 VLDSGSTY
+341 STY
-349 GENTLYYNINKHS
+349 EFSTSFDYKLNEYSNGSSQMYAGSSDFASRGYNKRV
-362 FESTASPYYRNKTEE
+362 Y
-377 LFIGGNDML
+377 
-386 VTGSKPLYTLIIS
+386 S
-399 NVGNHYQ
+399 NVGNHLERQ
-406 HVGVEG
+406 TIDG
-412 ITIIDGAKLPSG
+412 ITFIEDAVLPSG
-424 TDSLESDY
+424 IDSLESDY
-432 PFWAQKLEQWTVTGI
+432 PFWAQVLEKWTVTAI
-447 ERLIEQEGEA
+447 EHLIEQETEA
-457 LRNLFLINDFLP
+457 LKNLFKIVDFLP
-469 LNIITSG
+469 LNIITG
-476 DTYPEKKPGVPY
+476 GVKYPEKEPGVPY
-488 TPIEVTTYEVLL
+488 KQIEVTTYEVLL

-564 KDFIDPIGGTKDNPT
+564 KDFIDPIGGTNGNTTNPT
-579 NPIEPPSKN
+579 EPPSKN
-588 HGNISIPPKNPTDSV
+588 HGNISIPPKNPTDSI

-627 GENIAGTLASIFTNP
+627 GESIAGTLASIFTNP

-653 CEPDVIGTK
+653 CEPDVIGTR

-826 KKPYVVVTNTQA
+826 KKPYVVITNTQA

>member
-1 MAEVTTYNDYV
+1 MAEIKTYHDYV

-20 LTLEGATDGN
+20 LTLEGATKDN
-30 LFTKISD
+30 LFTKISER
-37 SGQRNQLARYY
+37 GQRSKLARYF
-48 YNKTGFEISA
+48 YNKTGFEISDL
-58 SNKIIIAPKY
+58 NHIVIAPKY

-78 NNDLIGGVKSGIQA
+78 NNDLIGGVKAGIQS
-92 LNIDTSIEGK
+92 LNIDTSSEGK

-114 KLASVF
+114 KLAYVF

-193 NSMFNA
+193 NAMFNA
-199 GWFEQSWSHQVDVSN
+199 GWF
-214 IPLNTNINFTDYI
+214 
-227 FDSFN
+227 N
-232 VSYIASEIVK
+232 V
-242 YVNNP
+242 
-247 NYFKLDSDHEKYRN
+247 
-261 LYASN
+261 
-266 IVNFINSTLSPMA
+266 
-279 TYGIGHNYPYEISV
+279 
-293 ACYNTNVLT
+293 
-302 IKITLASGEG
+302 
-312 HLRFT
+312 
-317 AKNNENTLIGYSSS
+317 
-331 GSAGHMYITS
+331 
-341 VLDSGSTY
+341 
-349 GENTLYYNINKHS
+349 
-362 FESTASPYYRNKTEE
+362 TEE
-377 LFIGGNDML
+377 
-386 VTGSKPLYTLIIS
+386 IIS
-399 NVGNHYQ
+399 NVSGL
-406 HVGVEG
+406 VGGRTYSYDSSQYEPITVSAISDKVSLYMNTYIIGTDEMKADYRSRINTISSYLYNGLIDSAKSGGHPFSIKVTQGDGFLDVSLYVFRDTNFEVQTGTPPADGIKEVKNNVKYGECWVTHWYSWYNSSGVTGTGGKYVTDVGYMYTYVGFAVYPANLQVMVYSNLYTSTRTVTTEG

-432 PFWAQKLEQWTVTGI
+432 PLWAQKLEQWTVTAI

-476 DTYPEKKPGVPY
+476 IKYPEKKPGVPY
-488 TPIEVTTYEVLL
+488 DPIEVETYEVLL
-500 PEIIPPQRPNK
+500 PEIIPPLPTN
-511 VIKTLT
+511 VVETLT
-517 LIPDEDDTVEDPED
+517 LIPDEDDVVVDPKD
-531 PKTYEPIIDPKHPEK
+531 PKTYEPIIDPKHPEN

-588 HGNISIPPKNPTDSV
+588 NGNISIPPKNPTDSV
-603 TSSKLFTVYNPTADQ
+603 TSSRLFTVYNPTADQ

-627 GENIAGTLASIFTNP
+627 GESIAGTLASIFTNP

-653 CEPDVIGTK
+653 CEPDVIGTR

-677 VVSQYKEVD
+677 VVSQYKEID

-729 LSIKYFVD
+729 LSIKYYVD
-737 VYTGTCLACVSVNKG
+737 VYTGACLACVSVNKG

-811 SSQGQLGCN
+811 SSQGQMGSN
-820 AGAMGR
+820 VGAMGR
-826 KKPYVVVTNTQA
+826 KKPYVVITNTQA